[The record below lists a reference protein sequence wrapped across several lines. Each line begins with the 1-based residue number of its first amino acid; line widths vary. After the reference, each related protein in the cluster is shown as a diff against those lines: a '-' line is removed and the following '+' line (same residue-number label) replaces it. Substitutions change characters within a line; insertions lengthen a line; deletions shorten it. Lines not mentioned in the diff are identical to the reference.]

1 MVRTIQNA
9 AGPTVSRLPTKMV
22 CTGSSAERQNGTRAG
37 KNIEDVA
44 LCPGGDDCQLT
55 HGEIYG
61 YCILRSWDD
70 DIRTIEFNSIQV
82 PLSGPVALSMEYQ
95 KKIRSEQK
103 ATSAGPS
110 RTTSRAINVAG
121 KSVTFFTKLVQSS

>member
-1 MVRTIQNA
+1 MGLGLGKTSRTSLCAQ
-9 AGPTVSRLPTKMV
+9 V
-22 CTGSSAERQNGTRAG
+22 GTIAS
-37 KNIEDVA
+37 
-44 LCPGGDDCQLT
+44 
-55 HGEIYG
+55 
-61 YCILRSWDD
+61 LRTAKYM
-70 DIRTIEFNSIQV
+70 DIVYYDLGTTISDPSKFNSIQV